1 MSSDHRPQMLDVE
14 DEEQRQQRLQHILER
29 LNGESASAG
38 ESPNLSF
45 DFGMRRTN
53 SMEPPTEL
61 LARVQQFLPEIERSN
76 AELLQRDPRSID
88 IEHIEDAD
96 ERIIEM
102 ASLGVFEQRQAPS
115 RHSVPSSSSET
126 SFSRSPSR
134 ATYDT
139 SSGSSA
145 SSSLLSSSSDS
156 EDEGNGEYSPC
167 LRAIRPLPKRSNPV
181 IQLLATKDEEGSSAG
196 DRILL

>member
-1 MSSDHRPQMLDVE
+1 
-14 DEEQRQQRLQHILER
+14 
-29 LNGESASAG
+29 
-38 ESPNLSF
+38 
-45 DFGMRRTN
+45 
-53 SMEPPTEL
+53 MEPPTEL

-76 AELLQRDPRSID
+76 AELLQSDPRSID

-102 ASLGVFEQRQAPS
+102 DLGLGVFEQRQAPS
-115 RHSVPSSSSET
+115 RHSVSSSSSEA

-139 SSGSSA
+139 SSGSSD
-145 SSSLLSSSSDS
+145 SSSSLSSSSDS

-181 IQLLATKDEEGSSAG
+181 IQLLATKNEEGSSAG